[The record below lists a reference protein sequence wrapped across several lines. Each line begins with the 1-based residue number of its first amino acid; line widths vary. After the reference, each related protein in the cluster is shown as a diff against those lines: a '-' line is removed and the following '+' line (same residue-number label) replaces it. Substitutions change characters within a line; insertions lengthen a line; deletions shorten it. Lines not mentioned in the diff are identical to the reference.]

1 MPIRLN
7 LLAEAHAA
15 EEMRRRDP
23 VKRAL
28 WLAALII
35 ALILVWSSYL
45 QLRAT
50 LANSDVTRVEAQMGS
65 RTNEFQQIL
74 DNQKKTG
81 EIDGRLRLL
90 RQLAGNWFLNGTLL
104 NTFQQTTVEDVQLI
118 RLRVEQLYTLVEG
131 TKTRTNDDNV
141 VIPGRLPTDT
151 EKTVVNLE
159 GIDSSS
165 NPGNQVN
172 RFKSALAT
180 AKTTLAEAE
189 IDIASGDLYSWVV
202 NTLRD
207 FKAKYK
213 VNIPQFNPIG
223 PTTEVNLMPNFPYK
237 QTTLSVAGTA
247 HFHDFGRFL
256 ADLENQFPHVRVL
269 NLNLELNQSPVAEEQ
284 EMVSFKLDIVT
295 LVKTNP
301 S

>member
-1 MPIRLN
+1 MPLPGENAMN
-7 LLAEAHAA
+7 LRKLPREKRNTLLVVVVGTVVTLTGLYFGLIQYQEQNLVHLAQKKVA
-15 EEMRRRDP
+15 
-23 VKRAL
+23 
-28 WLAALII
+28 
-35 ALILVWSSYL
+35 
-45 QLRAT
+45 
-50 LANSDVTRVEAQMGS
+50 VEARHRQVLDAIKHAH
-65 RTNEFQQIL
+65 QI
-74 DNQKKTG
+74 
-81 EIDGRLRLL
+81 E
-90 RQLAGNWFLNGTLL
+90 
-104 NTFQQTTVEDVQLI
+104 
-118 RLRVEQLYTLVEG
+118 
-131 TKTRTNDDNV
+131 
-141 VIPGRLPTDT
+141 TD
-151 EKTVVNLE
+151 
-159 GIDSSS
+159 
-165 NPGNQVN
+165 
-172 RFKSALAT
+172 LAT

-223 PTTEVNLMPNFPYK
+223 PITEVNLMPNFPYK

-284 EMVSFKLDIVT
+284 ETVSFKLDIVT
-295 LVKTNP
+295 LIKTNP

>member
-1 MPIRLN
+1 MN
-7 LLAEAHAA
+7 LRKLPRE
-15 EEMRRRDP
+15 
-23 VKRAL
+23 KRNKLFAVV
-28 WLAALII
+28 AGT
-35 ALILVWSSYL
+35 LV
-45 QLRAT
+45 T
-50 LANSDVTRVEAQMGS
+50 LAGLYFGLIQYQEQNLVHLAQKKVAVEARHKQVLDAIKHAH
-65 RTNEFQQIL
+65 QI
-74 DNQKKTG
+74 
-81 EIDGRLRLL
+81 E
-90 RQLAGNWFLNGTLL
+90 
-104 NTFQQTTVEDVQLI
+104 
-118 RLRVEQLYTLVEG
+118 
-131 TKTRTNDDNV
+131 
-141 VIPGRLPTDT
+141 TD
-151 EKTVVNLE
+151 
-159 GIDSSS
+159 
-165 NPGNQVN
+165 
-172 RFKSALAT
+172 LAT